1 MTASRSDGL
10 SRRLV
15 LGALAALPALP
26 GLLDVST
33 AQGQSAAPLASWN
46 DGPPKQAILDFIRA
60 TTDPSSMSFLP
71 PEERIAE
78 FDQDGTLWVEHPLYT
93 QGVFCLDRVPA
104 LVKAKPELKGRE
116 PFKAVLT
123 GDREAIAKLS
133 MRELFEIVL
142 ETQSGMTVEDF
153 RADVRQ
159 WLATAKHPRWNR
171 SYTDLAYQPMIEV
184 LALLRTNGF
193 TNFIAT
199 GGSEE
204 FVREYSGRTYDIP
217 PERVCGTSQTAK
229 FGYAKD
235 GKPILTQEPKLVL
248 NNLKAGKIENFW
260 LLYGRRPSIAFGN
273 SSSDDQQML
282 EYVKSGPGLRLSA
295 AVLHDDAEREYA
307 YGPAQGLPNT
317 GVGTF
322 SQAMYDMA
330 VKQGWTVISMKRD
343 WKKIFAF
350 EA

>member
-1 MTASRSDGL
+1 
-10 SRRLV
+10 
-15 LGALAALPALP
+15 
-26 GLLDVST
+26 
-33 AQGQSAAPLASWN
+33 
-46 DGPPKQAILDFIRA
+46 
-60 TTDPSSMSFLP
+60 
-71 PEERIAE
+71 
-78 FDQDGTLWVEHPLYT
+78 
-93 QGVFCLDRVPA
+93 
-104 LVKAKPELKGRE
+104 
-116 PFKAVLT
+116 
-123 GDREAIAKLS
+123 

-159 WLATAKHPRWNR
+159 WLTTAKHPRWNR
-171 SYTDLAYQPMIEV
+171 PYTDLVYQRMIEL
-184 LALLRTNGF
+184 LALLRANGF
-193 TNFIAT
+193 VNFIAT

-204 FVREYSGRTYDIP
+204 FVREYSGRVYDIP
-217 PERVCGTSQTAK
+217 PERVCGTAQANT

-248 NNLKAGKIENFW
+248 DNLEAGKIENFW
-260 LLYGRRPSIAFGN
+260 LLYGRRPYLAFGN

-282 EYVKSGPGLRLSA
+282 EYVKAGSGLRLSG

-330 VKQGWTVISMKRD
+330 VKQGWIVVSMKRD

>member
-1 MTASRSDGL
+1 MSPTGSDGL
-10 SRRLV
+10 SRRLL
-15 LGALAALPALP
+15 LGALAAMPALP
-26 GLLDVST
+26 GILDAT
-33 AQGQSAAPLASWN
+33 AAEAQTGAPLASWN
-46 DGPPKQAILDFIRA
+46 DGPAKQAILDFVRA
-60 TTDPSSMSFLP
+60 TTDPSSPDFLP

-93 QGVFCLDRVPA
+93 QVVFCLDRVPT
-104 LVKAKPELKGRE
+104 LVETKPELKGRE

-153 RADVRQ
+153 RADVRE

-171 SYTDLAYQPMIEV
+171 PYTDLVYRPMIEL
-184 LALLRTNGF
+184 LALLRANGF
-193 TNFIAT
+193 VNFIAT

-204 FVREYSGRTYDIP
+204 FVREYSGRVYDIP
-217 PERVCGTSQTAK
+217 PERVCGTAQPAK

-235 GKPILTQEPKLVL
+235 GAPILTQEPKLLL
-248 NNLKAGKIENFW
+248 NNLEAGKIENFW
-260 LLYGRRPSIAFGN
+260 LLYGRRPHLAFGN

-282 EYVKSGPGLRLSA
+282 EYVKAGSGLRLSG

-330 VKQGWTVISMKRD
+330 VKQGWIIVSMKKD